1 MLSLAPANNLACHH
15 FTLQCLPQEVSVH
28 GQFATAVENYCVSLV
43 IFNLVHIYLKCK
55 FERLH
60 TLPRALTKVAE
71 FFNLATEVM
80 SFVSSVVVFLIVPA
94 EAAEVFVGVAGVNV
108 DEQRVFD
115 HQFLVEQ
122 VDEQVINCFSRE
134 AVDFEGEG

>member
-1 MLSLAPANNLACHH
+1 MLSLAPANNLACLR
-15 FTLQCLPQEVSVH
+15 FISQCLPQEVSVH

-60 TLPRALTKVAE
+60 ALPRVLTKVAK

-80 SFVSSVVVFLIVPA
+80 SFVPSVVVVLIGPA
-94 EAAEVFVGVAGVNV
+94 EAAEVFVEL
-108 DEQRVFD
+108 DREERVFD

-122 VDEQVINCFSRE
+122 VDEQVINCLSRE
-134 AVDFEGEG
+134 AVDFGGDG